1 MVEVTATPRPC
12 VGRDVAKAASRVIT
26 LQRSSRAK
34 DSETLKTEPPRCP
47 R

>member
-1 MVEVTATPRPC
+1 MVEVTATSWPS
-12 VGRDVAKAASRVIT
+12 VGREAAKAASRILR

-34 DSETLKTEPPRCP
+34 DGETLKTEPPRCP